1 MFTTILLSLLSCFLE
16 GILTNLFVNM
26 NLFFVIIVISV
37 SSLFIDET
45 KYLYIIFLII
55 GIIYDCI
62 YFNSILNTFIFPFL
76 LLVGCNLKRKTNIF
90 YAFLNYIIINI
101 TYILILYIFTI
112 PYNNITF
119 TYFYNIRIVNIIY
132 FLLVYT
138 IYFFISLIK
147 RNSYNRKNI

>member
-1 MFTTILLSLLSCFLE
+1 M
-16 GILTNLFVNM
+16 
-26 NLFFVIIVISV
+26 
-37 SSLFIDET
+37 
-45 KYLYIIFLII
+45 
-55 GIIYDCI
+55 
-62 YFNSILNTFIFPFL
+62 
-76 LLVGCNLKRKTNIF
+76 LVGCNLKRKTNIF

-147 RNSYNRKNI
+147 RNSYNKKNI